1 MYKLDITAQ
10 DLITIM
16 EANKEKPKEAL
27 TEKFTKAIYDAMN
40 HGKNYAD
47 VDIPLNEYWCCN
59 NTDDVMNEFIQKGY
73 KCDRVKDEL
82 YNDVIR
88 ISW

>member
-47 VDIPLNEYWCCN
+47 VDIPFNDYWCCN

-73 KCDRVKDEL
+73 KCERAIDEF

-88 ISW
+88 INW

>member
-1 MYKLDITAQ
+1 MYKLDITPQ
-10 DLITIM
+10 QLITIM

-47 VDIPLNEYWCCN
+47 VDIPLNDYYCCD
-59 NTDDVMNEFIQKGY
+59 NTDNVIDEFVKKGY
-73 KCDRVKDEL
+73 NCSRVKDEFF
-82 YNDVIR
+82 NNVIR

>member
-47 VDIPLNEYWCCN
+47 VDIPFNDYWCCN

-73 KCDRVKDEL
+73 KCERAKDEL

-88 ISW
+88 IRW

>member
-47 VDIPLNEYWCCN
+47 VDIPFNDYWCCN
-59 NTDDVMNEFIQKGY
+59 NTDDVMNEFVQKGY
-73 KCDRVKDEL
+73 KCERAKDAL

>member
-47 VDIPLNEYWCCN
+47 VDIPFNDYWCCN
-59 NTDDVMNEFIQKGY
+59 NTDDVMNEFVQKGY
-73 KCDRVKDEL
+73 KCERAKDEL

-88 ISW
+88 IRW

>member
-47 VDIPLNEYWCCN
+47 VDIPFNDYWCCN

-73 KCDRVKDEL
+73 KCDRTKDKL

>member
-16 EANKEKPKEAL
+16 EANKEKPKEIL
-27 TEKFTKAIYDAMN
+27 TEQFSKAIRDAMHN
-40 HGKNYAD
+40 GKRYAD
-47 VDIPLNEYWCCN
+47 VYIPFNDYYCCN
-59 NTDDVMNEFIQKGY
+59 NTDDVMNEFIKKGY
-73 KCDRVKDEL
+73 RCDRVKDEL

>member
-27 TEKFTKAIYDAMN
+27 TEKFSKAILDAMN
-40 HGKNYAD
+40 HGKNYANVD
-47 VDIPLNEYWCCN
+47 VPFNEYYCCN

-73 KCDRVKDEL
+73 KCDRAKDEL